1 MKRSVRLL
9 FCLLALGFAGRAL
22 ASEVHTDFDV
32 KPMPLRTPPPQYP
45 AEMKSKGVA
54 GIVLLSIVIDQQGSV
69 ESLDVVRASDDAFIP
84 ATTAA
89 VKQWRFKPAQ
99 KGGQTVRAKFQL
111 PVQFSAD

>member
-1 MKRSVRLL
+1 MGGADGDEDR
-9 FCLLALGFAGRAL
+9 ARAL
-22 ASEVHTDFDV
+22 QQGLDLVG
-32 KPMPLRTPPPQYP
+32 PI
-45 AEMKSKGVA
+45 GVT
-54 GIVLLSIVIDQQGSV
+54 LDQQGSV

-99 KGGQTVRAKFQL
+99 KGGETVRAKFQL